1 MSRANNRLSLI
12 TWKEEPMMS
21 RAVTRVSNVL
31 VAAVVIVL
39 TGLPAGCR
47 REPAPKPAQTP
58 PAAEAARPAA
68 PAAKPVPQPP
78 KPLEQFVSQR
88 IVFQPPVFYGTTFP
102 ACDFDNVP
110 RVKTLIGPYTVTATF
125 YDARGEKVETAEKP
139 GRYAA
144 VVEIKRGEGRVSR
157 RFVTLCRLA
166 GEGRPEGHT
175 DVMDPVVLKAG
186 GVDEQV
192 LADFATETDRPRF
205 RPNAPTAMREMMG
218 AMLAASL
225 MDRTQLKAEGK
236 PVPKDSVMQL
246 DRQWWVDFKR
256 RFYGLDKVYPNA
268 FVCPRPIE
276 GKSAPV
282 VHEGTLAQAGMKSD
296 ADRAIDGAC
305 EAWATQER
313 VGFSLC
319 VVRHGVIVVNK
330 AYGKQA
336 GNYDAA
342 HKDDPYTVDTAAPM
356 ASMAKFLGGLLLL
369 EFADQGLVDP
379 DAPVDKY
386 VPALAGIEVKK
397 PMTVRDCY
405 LHIAGF
411 NCNVGDM
418 NNDLEELVADVYPV
432 MEVGVTH
439 RYHGGGL
446 ALGGKVM
453 EMMSGE
459 CFPRLI
465 RKCLLDPL
473 GCAHIET
480 PGTSGGGGATAI
492 DLAKI
497 GQMTLSGGAYGDVRF
512 FRPETL
518 AKAMPI
524 AGHDRWDPPDK
535 TCRWGIGI
543 KQFDID
549 GLSDR
554 AFGHPGASG
563 TCLVVDPTYDLVIAM
578 TRFEEGGS
586 FKAFLKK
593 KSVIYKAV
601 LDSMEDQTA
610 PK

>member
-1 MSRANNRLSLI
+1 
-12 TWKEEPMMS
+12 MMS
-21 RAVTRVSNVL
+21 RAVARASNVL
-31 VAAVVIVL
+31 IRAAVMVL
-39 TGLPAGCR
+39 AGLPAACR
-47 REPAPKPAQTP
+47 REPVPEPVQTP
-58 PAAEAARPAA
+58 PTVEAVRPAA
-68 PAAKPVPQPP
+68 PAPKPVPEPL

-88 IVFQPPVFYGTTFP
+88 IVFQSPVFYEPTFSP
-102 ACDFDNVP
+102 YDFDNAAK
-110 RVKTLIGPYTVTATF
+110 VKTLIGPYTLTATF
-125 YDARGEKVETAEKP
+125 YDARMEKVETASKP

-144 VVEIKRGEGRVSR
+144 VVEIKHGEGRASR

-166 GEGRPEGHT
+166 GEGRPEGRA
-175 DVMDPVVLKAG
+175 DVTDPVVLKAG

-205 RPNAPTAMREMMG
+205 SRNASPAMREMMG
-218 AMLAASL
+218 AILAAGL

-256 RFYGLDKVYPNA
+256 RFYGCDKIYPDP
-268 FVCPRPIE
+268 FVCPKPVE
-276 GKSAPV
+276 GEPAPV
-282 VHEGTLAQAGMKSD
+282 VHEGTLAQAGMKPD
-296 ADRAIDGAC
+296 AHETIDAAC
-305 EAWATQER
+305 ETWAKQEMI
-313 VGFSLC
+313 GFSLC

-336 GNYDAA
+336 GNLADGGA
-342 HKDDPYTVDTAAPM
+342 HKDDPYTPDTAAPM
-356 ASMAKFLGGLLLL
+356 ASMAKFLGGLLFM
-369 EFADQGLVDP
+369 EFVDQGLIDP
-379 DAPVDKY
+379 DESVDKY
-386 VPALAGIEVKK
+386 VPALRGIEVKR

-411 NCNVGDM
+411 NAGVGDF
-418 NNDLEELVADVYPV
+418 NNDLEEMVADVYPV

-465 RKCLLDPL
+465 REHLLDPL
-473 GCAHIET
+473 GCSSIQT

-492 DLAKI
+492 DLVKI
-497 GQMTLSGGAYGDVRF
+497 GQMTLSGGVYGNLRF

-524 AGHDRWDPPDK
+524 PGHDRWDPPDK
-535 TCRWGIGI
+535 TIRWGVGI

-549 GLSDR
+549 GLSER

-563 TCLVVDPTYDLVIAM
+563 TCLVVDPKYDLVIAM

-593 KSVIYKAV
+593 KSVMYKAI
-601 LDSMEDQTA
+601 LDSIED
-610 PK
+610 K